1 MSEWLYFQDES
12 IAVRLDHYQKNRDQY
27 EGMKVAYV
35 LDTETGERSQGAPKA
50 PAKAAK
56 SEKSPE

>member
-1 MSEWLYFQDES
+1 MSEWVYFTDES
-12 IAVRLDHYQKNRDQY
+12 IAVPLDHYQKNRDQY
-27 EGMKVAYV
+27 KGLKVAYV
-35 LDTETGERSQGAPKA
+35 LDTETGKRAQGEPKA